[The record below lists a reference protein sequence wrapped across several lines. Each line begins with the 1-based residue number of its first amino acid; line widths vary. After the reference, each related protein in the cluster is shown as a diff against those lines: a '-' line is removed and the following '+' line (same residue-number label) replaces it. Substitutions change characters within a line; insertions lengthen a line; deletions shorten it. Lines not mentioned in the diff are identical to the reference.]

1 MSMDKIWNGKNYLD
15 NELEAIVNK
24 IKYLKPFKG
33 YLVCNN
39 VTDTIN
45 YSLVNHHM
53 ISPMN
58 VNAVENQNIMKT
70 MIFFK
75 MKMMNPCYGEDQTS
89 KR

>member
-1 MSMDKIWNGKNYLD
+1 MDKIWNGKNYLD

-58 VNAVENQNIMKT
+58 VNAVEN
-70 MIFFK
+70 
-75 MKMMNPCYGEDQTS
+75 
-89 KR
+89 